1 MTTTL
6 ITGANK
12 SLGFETAR
20 RLAEAGHTVYLGS
33 RDEQR
38 GKEAA
43 SRIGARPVQI
53 DVTSDDSVQAAAAL
67 IRDQAGHLD
76 VLVNNAGISGGRK
89 PPGDVT
95 AADMRAVYETN
106 VFGVVR
112 VTHAFLPLLAASE
125 APVIV
130 NVSSGMGSLA
140 IATDPSRIE
149 SSLELLPYPSSKSA
163 LNMVTSQYA
172 KAYPEMRINAVDPG
186 YTATDFNGHSGPQ
199 TVEEGA
205 EIIVRAAQF
214 GPDGPTGGYFS
225 TYRPGAVV
233 SPGPVTTTR
242 AASRARIP
250 GATRTCRAGG
260 GSRRR

>member
-20 RLAEAGHTVYLGS
+20 RLAEAGHIIYLGS

-43 SRIGARPVQI
+43 GRIGARPVQI

-67 IRDQAGHLD
+67 IRDEAGHLD
-76 VLVNNAGISGGRK
+76 VLVNNAGISGGLGRS
-89 PPGDVT
+89 PGDVT

-106 VFGVVR
+106 VFGVVAM
-112 VTHAFLPLLAASE
+112 THAFLPLLAASS

-130 NVSSGMGSLA
+130 MVSSGMGSLA
-140 IATDPSRIE
+140 VTTDPSRFE
-149 SSLELLPYPSSKSA
+149 STLVSVSYTSSKAA
-163 LNMVTSQYA
+163 LNMITTQYA
-172 KAYPEMRINAVDPG
+172 KAFPAMRINAVDPG
-186 YTATDFNGHSGPQ
+186 YTGTDFNQHRGTQ

-205 EIIVRAAQF
+205 EIIVRMASI

-225 TYRPGAVV
+225 AA
-233 SPGPVTTTR
+233 GPV
-242 AASRARIP
+242 P
-250 GATRTCRAGG
+250 W
-260 GSRRR
+260 

>member
-20 RLAEAGHTVYLGS
+20 RLTEAGHTIYLGS

-53 DVTSDDSVQAAAAL
+53 DVTSDESVQAAAAL
-67 IRDQAGHLD
+67 IRDEAGHLD
-76 VLVNNAGISGGRK
+76 VLVNNAGISGGLK

-106 VFGVVR
+106 VFGAVR
-112 VTHAFLPLLAASE
+112 VTHAFLPLLAASS

-130 NVSSGMGSLA
+130 MVSSGLGSHERV
-140 IATDPSRIE
+140 TDPSRIE
-149 SSLELLPYPSSKSA
+149 SGLQVLPYPSSKSA
-163 LNMVTSQYA
+163 LNMVAVQYA
-172 KAYPEMRINAVDPG
+172 KAFPAMRVNAVDPG
-186 YTATDFNGHSGPQ
+186 FTATDFNQHRGTQ
-199 TVEEGA
+199 TVGEGA
-205 EIIVRAAQF
+205 EIIVRMASI

-225 TYRPGAVV
+225 AA
-233 SPGPVTTTR
+233 GPV
-242 AASRARIP
+242 P
-250 GATRTCRAGG
+250 W
-260 GSRRR
+260 

>member
-20 RLAEAGHTVYLGS
+20 RLAEAGHTIYLGS

-43 SRIGARPVQI
+43 GRIGARPI
-53 DVTSDDSVQAAAAL
+53 RLDVLSDDSVQAAAAL
-67 IRDQAGHLD
+67 VRDEAGHLD
-76 VLVNNAGISGGRK
+76 VLVNNAGISGGLGRS
-89 PPGDVT
+89 PGDVT

-112 VTHAFLPLLAASE
+112 VTHAFLPLLAASS
-125 APVIV
+125 APAIV
-130 NVSSGMGSLA
+130 MVSSGMGSLA
-140 IATDPSRIE
+140 VTTDPSRFE
-149 SSLELLPYPSSKSA
+149 STLVSVSYTSSKAA
-163 LNMVTSQYA
+163 LNMITTQYA
-172 KAYPEMRINAVDPG
+172 KAFPAMRINAVDPG
-186 YTATDFNGHSGPQ
+186 YTGTDFNQHRGTQ

-205 EIIVRAAQF
+205 EIIVRMASI

-225 TYRPGAVV
+225 AA
-233 SPGPVTTTR
+233 GPV
-242 AASRARIP
+242 P
-250 GATRTCRAGG
+250 W
-260 GSRRR
+260 

>member
-20 RLAEAGHTVYLGS
+20 RLAEAGHTIYLGS

-43 SRIGARPVQI
+43 GRIGARPI
-53 DVTSDDSVQAAAAL
+53 RLDVLSDDSVQAAAAL
-67 IRDQAGHLD
+67 VRDEVGHLD
-76 VLVNNAGISGGRK
+76 VLVNNAGISGGLGRS
-89 PPGDVT
+89 PGDVT

-112 VTHAFLPLLAASE
+112 VTHAFLPLLAASS

-130 NVSSGMGSLA
+130 MVSSGLGSHERV
-140 IATDPSRIE
+140 TDPSRIE
-149 SSLELLPYPSSKSA
+149 SGLEVLPYPSSKSA
-163 LNMVTSQYA
+163 LNMVTVQYA
-172 KAYPEMRINAVDPG
+172 KAFPAMRINTVDPG
-186 YTATDFNGHSGPQ
+186 YTATDFNQHRGTQ
-199 TVEEGA
+199 TVGEGA
-205 EIIVRAAQF
+205 EIIVRMASI

-225 TYRPGAVV
+225 AA
-233 SPGPVTTTR
+233 GPV
-242 AASRARIP
+242 P
-250 GATRTCRAGG
+250 W
-260 GSRRR
+260 

>member
-1 MTTTL
+1 MLGDMTTTL
-6 ITGANK
+6 ITGATK
-12 SLGFETAR
+12 GLGLQTAR
-20 RLAEAGHTVYLGS
+20 RLIAAGHTVYLGA
-33 RDEQR
+33 RDPQR
-38 GKEAA
+38 GKQVAA
-43 SRIGARPVQI
+43 DLGAEMVLI
-53 DVTSDDSVQAAAAL
+53 DVTSDDSVEGAAAL
-67 IRDQAGHLD
+67 VREQAGQLD

-130 NVSSGMGSLA
+130 MVSSGLGSLA
-140 IATDPSRIE
+140 IATDPSRLE

-163 LNMVTSQYA
+163 LNMVTVQYA
-172 KAYPEMRINAVDPG
+172 KAFPGMRINTVDPG
-186 YTATDFNGHSGPQ
+186 FTATDFNQHRGTQ

-205 EIIVRAAQF
+205 EIIVAMASV

-225 TYRPGAVV
+225 AA
-233 SPGPVTTTR
+233 GPV
-242 AASRARIP
+242 P
-250 GATRTCRAGG
+250 W
-260 GSRRR
+260 

>member
-20 RLAEAGHTVYLGS
+20 RLAEAGHTIYLGS

-43 SRIGARPVQI
+43 GRIGARPIQI

-67 IRDQAGHLD
+67 IRDEAGHLD
-76 VLVNNAGISGGRK
+76 VLVNNAGIVGSRK
-89 PPGDVT
+89 PAGEVT
-95 AADMRAVYETN
+95 AADLQATYDTN

-112 VTHAFLPLLAASE
+112 VTQAFLPLLAASS

-130 NVSSGMGSLA
+130 MVSSGMGSLA
-140 IATDPSRIE
+140 VTTDPSRFE
-149 SSLELLPYPSSKSA
+149 STLVSVSYTSSKAA
-163 LNMVTSQYA
+163 LNMITTQYA
-172 KAYPEMRINAVDPG
+172 KAFPAMRINAVDPG
-186 YTATDFNGHSGPQ
+186 YTGTDFNQHRGTQ

-205 EIIVRAAQF
+205 EIIVRMASI

-225 TYRPGAVV
+225 AA
-233 SPGPVTTTR
+233 GPV
-242 AASRARIP
+242 P
-250 GATRTCRAGG
+250 W
-260 GSRRR
+260 

>member
-67 IRDQAGHLD
+67 IRDEAGHLD

-89 PPGDVT
+89 APGDVT

-112 VTHAFLPLLAASE
+112 VTHAFLPLLAASD

-130 NVSSGMGSLA
+130 MVTSGLGSFA
-140 IATDPSRIE
+140 VVTDPSRFE
-149 SSLELLPYPSSKSA
+149 SARQFLPYQSSKSA
-163 LNMVTSQYA
+163 LNMVAVQYA
-172 KAYPEMRINAVDPG
+172 KAFPAMRINTVDPG
-186 YTATDFNGHSGPQ
+186 YTATDFNRHEGIQ

-205 EIIVRAAQF
+205 EIIVQMASI
-214 GPDGPTGGYFS
+214 GPDGPTGGYFN
-225 TYRPGAVV
+225 AA
-233 SPGPVTTTR
+233 GPV
-242 AASRARIP
+242 P
-250 GATRTCRAGG
+250 W
-260 GSRRR
+260 

>member
-20 RLAEAGHTVYLGS
+20 RLAEAGHTIYLGS

-43 SRIGARPVQI
+43 ARIGARPVRI

-67 IRDQAGHLD
+67 IRDEAGHLD
-76 VLVNNAGISGGRK
+76 VLVNNAGISGGPK

-95 AADMRAVYETN
+95 AADMRTVYETN

-112 VTHAFLPLLAASE
+112 VTHAFLPLLAASS

-130 NVSSGMGSLA
+130 MVSSGLGSHERV
-140 IATDPSRIE
+140 TDPSRIE
-149 SSLELLPYPSSKSA
+149 SGLEVLPYPSSKSA
-163 LNMVTSQYA
+163 LNMVTTRRPTSTSTA
-172 KAYPEMRINAVDPG
+172 ARRPSGKARRSS
-186 YTATDFNGHSGPQ
+186 SGWPAS
-199 TVEEGA
+199 G
-205 EIIVRAAQF
+205 R
-214 GPDGPTGGYFS
+214 TGRPAGTS
-225 TYRPGAVV
+225 RRPGPCRGKHRAVV
-233 SPGPVTTTR
+233 NT
-242 AASRARIP
+242 
-250 GATRTCRAGG
+250 
-260 GSRRR
+260 

>member
-20 RLAEAGHTVYLGS
+20 RLAEAGHTIYLGS

-43 SRIGARPVQI
+43 GRIGARPVQI

-67 IRDQAGHLD
+67 IRDEAGHLD
-76 VLVNNAGISGGRK
+76 VLVNNAGISGGLGK
-89 PPGDVT
+89 SPGDVT

-125 APVIV
+125 RPGHRHGEQRHGLAGGHHRPEPVRV
-130 NVSSGMGSLA
+130 HLVSCCP
-140 IATDPSRIE
+140 TRPR
-149 SSLELLPYPSSKSA
+149 KSA
-163 LNMVTSQYA
+163 LNMVTIAVREGVPGHADQRGGPRLTRRPTSTSTA
-172 KAYPEMRINAVDPG
+172 ARRPSRKARRSSSGWPASAP
-186 YTATDFNGHSGPQ
+186 TARPAGTS
-199 TVEEGA
+199 
-205 EIIVRAAQF
+205 AQ
-214 GPDGPTGGYFS
+214 
-225 TYRPGAVV
+225 
-233 SPGPVTTTR
+233 
-242 AASRARIP
+242 RAR
-250 GATRTCRAGG
+250 
-260 GSRRR
+260 SRGEGPCPW

>member
-20 RLAEAGHTVYLGS
+20 RLAEAGHTIYLGS

-43 SRIGARPVQI
+43 GRIGARPI
-53 DVTSDDSVQAAAAL
+53 RLDVLSDDSVQAAAAL
-67 IRDQAGHLD
+67 VRDEVGHLD
-76 VLVNNAGISGGRK
+76 VLVNNAGISGGLGRS
-89 PPGDVT
+89 PGDVT

-112 VTHAFLPLLAASE
+112 VTHAFLPLLAASS

-130 NVSSGMGSLA
+130 MVSSGMGSLA
-140 IATDPSRIE
+140 VTTDPSRFE
-149 SSLELLPYPSSKSA
+149 STLVSVSYTSSKAA
-163 LNMVTSQYA
+163 LNMITTQYA
-172 KAYPEMRINAVDPG
+172 KAFPAMRINAVDPG
-186 YTATDFNGHSGPQ
+186 YTGTDFNRHRGTQ
-199 TVEEGA
+199 TVGEGA
-205 EIIVRAAQF
+205 EIIVRMASI

-225 TYRPGAVV
+225 AA
-233 SPGPVTTTR
+233 GPV
-242 AASRARIP
+242 P
-250 GATRTCRAGG
+250 W
-260 GSRRR
+260 